1 MNIVQAI
8 IDSFDFGFCV
18 TINIL
23 TYTIIQLIKKPIT
36 TWQKRIILVINIL
49 IISVIYYFIGIDNRI
64 LVNSIVL
71 TPVSWTWI
79 FKPICKALGVDYNK
93 KEIEIKPKHKH

>member
-8 IDSFDFGFCV
+8 VDSFDFGFCV

-23 TYTIIQLIKKPIT
+23 TYIIIQLIKKPIT

-49 IISVIYYFIGIDNRI
+49 IISVIYYFIGIDNRV

-71 TPVSWTWI
+71 TPVSWSWI
-79 FKPICKALGVDYNK
+79 FKPICKYFKIDYFKNYDV
-93 KEIEIKPKHKH
+93 